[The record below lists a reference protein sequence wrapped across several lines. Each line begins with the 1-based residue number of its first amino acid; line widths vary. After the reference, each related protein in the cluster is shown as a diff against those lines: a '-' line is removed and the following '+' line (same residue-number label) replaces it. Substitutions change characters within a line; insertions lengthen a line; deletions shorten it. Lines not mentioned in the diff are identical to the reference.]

1 MLLESF
7 LFTDKANTDW
17 NRRRLLAQF
26 HNGTGITRSG
36 ILHTSILA

>member
-7 LFTDKANTDW
+7 LFADKANPDW

-26 HNGTGITRSG
+26 HNGTGIAQNG
-36 ILHTSILA
+36 ILRVSILA